1 MPRQIRDVRLQTREA
16 RQKLAP
22 AKEPYWRE
30 LRRGLHVGYYKGHET
45 GTWWLRQIREGRRA
59 KRRVGLAD
67 DHVPADGKSVYSF
80 EQILKV
86 ALGEERPTL
95 SPVRDWTVEDALN
108 DYRAYRAATSPALSV
123 AIDKYKLTTHVGAAL
138 RARPVAALTT
148 AELEKWRN
156 ALVGAKEDR
165 EQQRRAQSTAER
177 VRRTFFAALNY
188 ARRTNPDKVPSDQA
202 WRSVYSF
209 RNIDRPRTRFL
220 SVSEA
225 KRLLNA
231 MPQDFRQLARGALYT
246 GLRLGELLALTVSDF
261 GDGQIHVR
269 HSKGGKERTVP
280 LSQEGIE
287 FFDQVTAGKVGDG
300 LVFQRD
306 SGEPWQRI
314 HASRNMARACS
325 AAEISPPVIFHDLR
339 RSYGSLLLNRGAGAE
354 VIQELL
360 GHADLRMTRRVYA
373 HLMQRTIAKVV
384 KKKLPSFGFER
395 SNVRRLKP

>member
-1 MPRQIRDVRLQTREA
+1 
-16 RQKLAP
+16 
-22 AKEPYWRE
+22 
-30 LRRGLHVGYYKGHET
+30 
-45 GTWWLRQIREGRRA
+45 
-59 KRRVGLAD
+59 VGLAD
-67 DHVPADGKSVYSF
+67 DHVPADGAAVYSF
-80 EQILKV
+80 EQVLKI
-86 ALGEERPTL
+86 ALGEERPTA
-95 SPVRDWTVEDALN
+95 SPARGYTVEDALN
-108 DYRAYRAATSPALSV
+108 DYWTFRDAKSPALSV
-123 AIDKYKLTTHVGAAL
+123 EIDKYKLTTHVGKAL
-138 RARPVAALTT
+138 RARPVAELTT

-156 ALVGAKEDR
+156 ALVGAREDR

-188 ARRTNPDKVPSDQA
+188 ARRTNPNQVPSDQA

-231 MPQDFRQLARGALYT
+231 MPKDFRQLGRGALYT
-246 GLRLGELLALTVSDF
+246 GLRLGELLALTVSDV
-261 GDGQIHVR
+261 GDGQVHVR

-280 LSQEGIE
+280 LSQEGAE
-287 FFDQVTAGKVGDG
+287 FFDQITAGRPGDTI
-300 LVFQRD
+300 VFQQV
-306 SGEPWQRI
+306 SGAPWQRI
-314 HASRNMARACS
+314 HASRYMARACE
-325 AAEISPPVIFHDLR
+325 AAKISPPVIFHDLR

-384 KKKLPSFGFER
+384 KQKLPSFGLEQ